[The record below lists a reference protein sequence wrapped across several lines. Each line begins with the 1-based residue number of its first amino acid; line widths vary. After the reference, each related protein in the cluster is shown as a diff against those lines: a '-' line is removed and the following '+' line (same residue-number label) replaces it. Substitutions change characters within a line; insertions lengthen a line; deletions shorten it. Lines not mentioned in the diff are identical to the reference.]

1 MHEKGAVFEQDGCLF
16 NGQEECV
23 FEPNDA
29 PPAPPPKAEE
39 AEAPSE
45 AETQDRRA
53 KLEALHAS
61 AIKQLVKDAGMKP
74 AKGAGSKAR
83 NIEMLLAGG

>member
-16 NGQEECV
+16 NGQDECV
-23 FEPNDA
+23 YEPDDA
-29 PPAPPPKAEE
+29 PAAPAAPEE
-39 AEAPSE
+39 PVSE

-61 AIKQLVKDAGMKP
+61 AVKQLVKDAGMTP
-74 AKGAGSKAR
+74 AQGAGSKAR